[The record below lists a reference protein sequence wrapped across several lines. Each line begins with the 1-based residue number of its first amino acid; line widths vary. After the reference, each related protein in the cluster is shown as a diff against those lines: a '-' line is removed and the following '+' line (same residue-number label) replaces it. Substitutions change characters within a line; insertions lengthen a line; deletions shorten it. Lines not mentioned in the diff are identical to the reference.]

1 MINSNINIYE
11 YAEILNDK
19 TNKIDI
25 KFMKEFIELVDK
37 EEFCIHYKKLEEYGA
52 YIFKSSNIINR
63 LLKKNNFEENIDY
76 MFAPEASGANIG
88 SGGSNKKEY
97 YL

>member
-52 YIFKSSNIINR
+52 YIFK
-63 LLKKNNFEENIDY
+63 
-76 MFAPEASGANIG
+76 
-88 SGGSNKKEY
+88 
-97 YL
+97 